1 MFSWLSGGVIR
12 NILRPDVEG
21 LIKLQ
26 EECLKAEKQFVLSV
40 FESVASA
47 LQDLRLNE
55 NEAKAICNDIFFD
68 DAKLKSILYFPFL
81 LKQKLL

>member
-1 MFSWLSGGVIR
+1 MFKSSKKFI
-12 NILRPDVEG
+12 
-21 LIKLQ
+21 
-26 EECLKAEKQFVLSV
+26 LSV

-68 DAKLKSILYFPFL
+68 DATLKSILCFPFL
-81 LKQKLL
+81 LKQKLLVTACKHHTKKVFSDSKEKPLVIPVS